1 MFVLLGENANVFF
14 LLLPSSCKCNREPG
28 LFTCWPEFRE
38 SVGLLLL
45 HASKKPYVAKLW
57 KLFGIFYT
65 PSPLLRCLTCT
76 SIYKSCQKALKK
88 FMLRSTFFEIFPD
101 VWPVLKS
108 LQEWIFVGILLLSG
122 HNSIFLHIVNT
133 TKTTT
138 VEGRVIYPLSNLLEL
153 AKRPR

>member
-1 MFVLLGENANVFF
+1 MCSSCFFPLLASVTVNRDYLPVGLSSGKVSASSSCMLQKKPMWQNYENCLVFF
-14 LLLPSSCKCNREPG
+14 
-28 LFTCWPEFRE
+28 
-38 SVGLLLL
+38 
-45 HASKKPYVAKLW
+45 
-57 KLFGIFYT
+57 T